1 MKADLILAG
10 GRIRTLGR
18 RGLQPSSH
26 LAVAGGLVVA
36 VGGREVLE
44 LKGGSTRVVEL
55 VGGAVLPGFNDPHA
69 HVVYHALSS
78 YGADLTGSRS
88 IVELQGRLRRVGA
101 RLPAGA
107 WLLGRGYSELELA
120 EGRPPLRAE
129 LDAATGD
136 RPSFVDHRGGHSRV
150 ANSAA
155 LSAAGLGGDSPDPP
169 GGSLG
174 RAADG
179 SLDGMLAETAM
190 RLVADHQPPPAFEQ
204 RHAGVQVTLR
214 LLASRGITS
223 VGAAVNRGFADD
235 HRVFATLAEEGRLK
249 VRINEFL
256 SWELLPALRRLGFQT
271 GGAGAL
277 VRLGPVKVFVDGG
290 AGTGTAAFRPGD
302 GPWRT
307 TPAELAGLVLEAQ
320 AGGLQV
326 AAHCVGDGAIEAF
339 ISAVEAAQAAHPG
352 RLRHRVEHCTYCP
365 PDLQQRLARAGM
377 VAVMQPLFGSFGR
390 ERLGS
395 EIGPG
400 AERHIAAHRDLLR
413 AGVALAFSSDLPV
426 VPDPNPWA
434 GLAAAVTDAAQ
445 PLTPLQA
452 LRAYTAGGAWTS
464 FEERVKGTLEV
475 GRVADFQVYPVD
487 PLELPPEKWPALRP
501 HLVALAGRPVT
512 GSFKAR

>member
-18 RGLQPSSH
+18 QGLRPATH

-36 VGGREVLE
+36 VGGREVLD
-44 LKGGSTRVVEL
+44 LKGRLTRVVEL
-55 VGGAVLPGFNDPHA
+55 AGGAVLPGFNDPHA

-78 YGADLTGSRS
+78 FGADLTGSRS
-88 IVELQGRLRRVGA
+88 IAELQLRLRHVAA
-101 RLPAGA
+101 RLPPGA

-120 EGRPPLRAE
+120 EGRAPRRSE

-136 RPSFVDHRGGHSRV
+136 RPSFIDHRGGHSRV

-155 LSAAGLGGDSPDPP
+155 LAAAGLGPASPDPP

-174 RAADG
+174 READG
-179 SLDGMLAETAM
+179 SLDGLLSETAM
-190 RLVADHQPPPAFEQ
+190 RLVADHQPPPPFEQ
-204 RHAGVQVTLR
+204 RHAGVQATLR

-235 HRVFATLAEEGRLK
+235 HRVYATLAEEGRLK
-249 VRINEFL
+249 VRVNEFL

-277 VRLGPVKVFVDGG
+277 VRFGPVKIFVDGG

-307 TPAELAGLVLEAQ
+307 PPADLARLVLEAQ
-320 AGGLQV
+320 EGGLQV
-326 AAHCVGDGAIEAF
+326 AAHCVGDGAIDALVG
-339 ISAVEAAQAAHPG
+339 AVEAAQALHPG

-365 PDLQQRLARAGM
+365 PDLQQRMARAGM
-377 VAVMQPLFGSFGR
+377 VAVMQPLFSSFGR
-390 ERLGS
+390 ARLAS

-400 AERHIAAHRDLLR
+400 AERHVAAHRDLLR
-413 AGVALAFSSDLPV
+413 TGVAVAFSSDLPV
-426 VPDPNPWA
+426 VADPNPWA
-434 GLAAAVTDAAQ
+434 GLAAAVADSEQ
-445 PLTPLQA
+445 PLSPLQA

-475 GRVADFQVYPVD
+475 GRVADFQVYTVD
-487 PLELPPEKWPALRP
+487 PLELPPGEWPALRP
-501 HLVALAGRPVT
+501 RLVALAGRPVT
-512 GSFKAR
+512 GSF

>member
-1 MKADLILAG
+1 MKADLIIAG
-10 GRIRTLGR
+10 GRVRTLGR

-26 LAVAGGLVVA
+26 LAVAGGLVLA

-44 LKGGSTRVVEL
+44 LRGRTTRVVENA
-55 VGGAVLPGFNDPHA
+55 GGAVLPGFNDPHA

-78 YGADLTGSRS
+78 YGADLSGSRS
-88 IVELQGRLRRVGA
+88 IAELQRRLRRVAA
-101 RLPAGA
+101 RLPPGA

-120 EGRPPLRAE
+120 EGRAPLRAE

-155 LSAAGLGGDSPDPP
+155 LGAAGLGPGSPDPP

-174 RAADG
+174 HGSDG
-179 SLDGMLAETAM
+179 SLDGQLAETAM
-190 RLVADHQPPPAFEQ
+190 RLVADHQPPPPFEQ
-204 RHAGVQVTLR
+204 RHAGVQATLR

-235 HRVFATLAEEGRLK
+235 HRVFSILAEEGRLR
-249 VRINEFL
+249 VRVNEFL

-271 GGAGAL
+271 GSAGAL
-277 VRLGPVKVFVDGG
+277 LRLGPVKVFVDGG
-290 AGTGTAAFRPGD
+290 AGAGTAAFRPAD

-307 TPAELAGLVLEAQ
+307 PPAELAALVLEAQ

-339 ISAVEAAQAAHPG
+339 VSAVEAAQGAHPG

-365 PDLQQRLARAGM
+365 PDLQHRMVRAGM
-377 VAVMQPLFGSFGR
+377 VAVMQPLFAGFGR
-390 ERLGS
+390 ARLGS

-400 AERHIAAHRDLLR
+400 AERHVAAHRDLLR
-413 AGVALAFSSDLPV
+413 AGVAVAFSSDLPV
-426 VPDPNPWA
+426 VADPNPWA
-434 GLAAAVTDAAQ
+434 GLAAAVADPEQ
-445 PLTPLQA
+445 PLTRLQA

-475 GRVADFQVYPVD
+475 GRLADFQVYPVD
-487 PLELPPEKWPALRP
+487 PLDLPPGEWPALRP
-501 HLVALAGRPVT
+501 RLVALAGRPVS
-512 GSFKAR
+512 GSL

>member
-18 RGLQPSSH
+18 RGLRPSSH

-36 VGGREVLE
+36 VGGREVLD
-44 LKGGSTRVVEL
+44 LKGPSTRIVEL
-55 VGGAVLPGFNDPHA
+55 ADGAVLPGFNDPHA

-78 YGADLTGSRS
+78 FGADLTGSRS
-88 IVELQGRLRRVGA
+88 IAELQRRLRHVAA
-101 RLPAGA
+101 RLAPGA
-107 WLLGRGYSELELA
+107 WLLGRGYSELELV

-136 RPSFVDHRGGHSRV
+136 HPSFVDHRGGHSRV

-155 LSAAGLGGDSPDPP
+155 LAAAGLAAGSPDPP

-174 RAADG
+174 RGPDG
-179 SLDGMLAETAM
+179 SLDGLLAETAM

-204 RHAGVQVTLR
+204 RHAGVQATLR

-235 HRVFATLAEEGRLK
+235 HRVYAVLADEGRLQ
-249 VRINEFL
+249 VRVNEFL
-256 SWELLPALRRLGFQT
+256 SRELLPALRQLGFET
-271 GGAGAL
+271 GGAGTL
-277 VRLGPVKVFVDGG
+277 VRFGPVKVFVDGG

-326 AAHCVGDGAIEAF
+326 AAHCVGDGAIDAF

-365 PDLQQRLARAGM
+365 PDLQRRMARAGM
-377 VAVMQPLFGSFGR
+377 VAVMQPLFSSFGR
-390 ERLGS
+390 ARLGS
-395 EIGPG
+395 QIGPG
-400 AERHIAAHRDLLR
+400 SGRHIAAHRDLLR
-413 AGVALAFSSDLPV
+413 AGVAVAFSSDLPV

-434 GLAAAVTDAAQ
+434 GLAAAVSDPEQ
-445 PLTPLQA
+445 PLTQLQA

-475 GRVADFQVYPVD
+475 GRVADFQVYGVD
-487 PLELPPEKWPALRP
+487 PLELPPGEWPALRP

-512 GSFKAR
+512 GSF